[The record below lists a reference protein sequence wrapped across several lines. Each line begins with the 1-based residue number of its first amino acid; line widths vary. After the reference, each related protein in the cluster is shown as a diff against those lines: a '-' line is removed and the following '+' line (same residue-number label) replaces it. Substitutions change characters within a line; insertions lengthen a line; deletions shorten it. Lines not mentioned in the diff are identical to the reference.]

1 MIKVFGIDYVR
12 EALTN
17 KLASFSSDFFTD
29 EDIVI
34 YSFYEH
40 LISNEE
46 VQRYVEKY
54 RDISNIQ
61 NRDELVGFGII
72 AVSDTPTI
80 TNIRSAFIS
89 PFEWAC
95 NVRTK
100 LENRDKVL
108 ATCYELID
116 TLKGRKVDIA
126 QLNTGKLQVV
136 GTIDNEIKNYDF
148 IGEVES
154 ATFSNDIKA
163 LITSIKANGTTI
175 EATGLEYLYAEC
187 NGVLKLYKLVETNWV
202 EEVGALSEHTS
213 FEKYKVDLGFDDV
226 KCTEPYTLNSQA
238 YCDITFGGTATIVNA
253 SIRQGND
260 MVKLFIGKNYVI
272 TGDSTTFDFKVDNK
286 IVYTELEPLELSS
299 GNNSNNITNQLRSN
313 FFKSS
318 SHTDSIALTLQYSFI
333 CDMGID
339 LIKNWFDYARY
350 GECNLG
356 SNNTI
361 QSTSIT
367 PNIVYSIKEL
377 WSSWGEVEVKTIKTK
392 IVNDINIENT
402 ESDTMSM
409 TITMQIQ
416 GDND

>member
-1 MIKVFGIDYVR
+1 M
-12 EALTN
+12 
-17 KLASFSSDFFTD
+17 
-29 EDIVI
+29 
-34 YSFYEH
+34 
-40 LISNEE
+40 
-46 VQRYVEKY
+46 
-54 RDISNIQ
+54 
-61 NRDELVGFGII
+61 
-72 AVSDTPTI
+72 
-80 TNIRSAFIS
+80 
-89 PFEWAC
+89 
-95 NVRTK
+95 
-100 LENRDKVL
+100 
-108 ATCYELID
+108 
-116 TLKGRKVDIA
+116 
-126 QLNTGKLQVV
+126 
-136 GTIDNEIKNYDF
+136 
-148 IGEVES
+148 
-154 ATFSNDIKA
+154 
-163 LITSIKANGTTI
+163 
-175 EATGLEYLYAEC
+175 
-187 NGVLKLYKLVETNWV
+187 
-202 EEVGALSEHTS
+202 
-213 FEKYKVDLGFDDV
+213 
-226 KCTEPYTLNSQA
+226 NSQA

-339 LIKNWFDYARY
+339 LIKSWFDYARY

-356 SNNTI
+356 SNNTL
-361 QSTSIT
+361 QTASIT

-377 WSSWGEVEVKTIKTK
+377 WSGWGEIEVKTIKTK